1 MAALTCVA
9 TPAHAQIAAVAD
21 GDDIAATTRESPADP
36 PPSTAPDEIV
46 VTARRRGQ
54 AAIVAETE
62 LNADE
67 IAAYG
72 ARSIGELIGNIAPLI
87 DGKGDAP
94 AILVNGKRIGS
105 PAEINDYPPEALD
118 RVAILPPEAAALYG
132 YASGQRVVNLELKP
146 KYASWDADAGVTV
159 PTAGG
164 RRAAQSAV
172 GRTAIDGDARWN
184 VQVSASDD
192 TALLKSARRL
202 PVRDDVLALLPTLPD
217 REGEKIDPN
226 RFESLVGE
234 ARSWNLNAGVNRPLG
249 AFSGALSVNAALGRG
264 AQLIGI
270 PIGSIILPP
279 GSRWVPEG
287 AAPVTV
293 SRLLGDGALRSGQ
306 RSASFGASATL
317 SGPISGWQTNVSV
330 LYAHSRS
337 NNVYDRGYDVS
348 AVQQRVDAG
357 DPSFD
362 PDGVWP
368 ATPLVSDRGR
378 FRNDMWGATVNASRS
393 VLTLPA
399 GPVNMSLTANASR
412 NRSHFTTE
420 AGGAIEH
427 DRSGSDQFDG
437 LWSVSIPVANRA
449 LGVLAPL
456 GDLGFDLSAEAG
468 TATRTKT
475 RHKWNVAVRW
485 APFSF
490 LDLRATIGRENAE
503 PTFDQRHAP
512 QIEVITRLF
521 DFAQQEYVQPVR
533 IFGGNPELEG
543 GRIRSLSM
551 NAMIRPFAGDRAT
564 FTIGYRKQLALGA
577 VAPFPT
583 LTPDVEAAFPDR
595 VTRDASGGLVA
606 IDERPVNI
614 SQDRTES
621 IATGLTLRATEK
633 AKASGSLPNEFRPWT
648 VSLSVNHGWQL
659 KSEME
664 IRPGLPLLD
673 RLRGSGQPRHN
684 VAFNLVAGRRGLGTT
699 LNGSWSSGAI
709 VRSASGGA
717 EFRYAPS
724 FLFNLGLFVEPGAG
738 DGEAEQKKWT
748 SNLRISLDIQ
758 NVLNGYRRVS
768 VSHGDTPRGYTRD
781 EIDPLGRTV
790 RLNVRKQ
797 F

>member
-1 MAALTCVA
+1 MAT
-9 TPAHAQIAAVAD
+9 VAD
-21 GDDIAATTRESPADP
+21 GNAGAATMREPSPDP
-36 PPSTAPDEIV
+36 PPAPAPDDIV
-46 VTARRRGQ
+46 VTAKRWGQ

-105 PAEINDYPPEALD
+105 PAEITDYPPEALN
-118 RVAILPPEAAALYG
+118 RVAILPPEAAVLYG
-132 YASGQRVVNLELKP
+132 YASGQRVVNLELKQ
-146 KYASWDADAGVTV
+146 KYASWDTDAGVTV

-164 RRAAQSAV
+164 RRTAQLAV

-184 VQVSASDD
+184 VQVTASDD

-217 REGEKIDPN
+217 GDGEEIDPN
-226 RFESLVGE
+226 RFESVIGE
-234 ARSWNLNAGVNRPLG
+234 ARSWNLNAGLNRPLG
-249 AFSGALSVNAALGRG
+249 AFSGALGVNAALSRG
-264 AQLIGI
+264 SQLVGI

-279 GSRWVPEG
+279 DSRWVPEG
-287 AAPVTV
+287 ETPVTV
-293 SRLLGDGALRSGQ
+293 SRLLGDGALQSAQ

-317 SGPISGWQTNVSV
+317 SGPIAGWQTSLSV
-330 LYAHSRS
+330 LYTHSRS

-362 PDGVWP
+362 PDGPWP
-368 ATPLVSDRGR
+368 ATPRLSDRSR
-378 FRNDMWGATVNASRS
+378 FRNDMWGATFNASRS
-393 VLTLPA
+393 ILALPA
-399 GPVNMSLTANASR
+399 GQVNTSLTANASR
-412 NRSHFTTE
+412 NRSHFITE
-420 AGGAIEH
+420 TGGAVQH
-427 DRSGSDQFDG
+427 DRSGSDQLEG
-437 LWSVSIPVANRA
+437 RWSFSIPVASRA
-449 LGVLAPL
+449 LGILAPL

-468 TATRTKT
+468 TATRTRT
-475 RHKWNVAVRW
+475 RHKWNAAIRW

-490 LDLRATIGRENAE
+490 LDLRANIGRENAE
-503 PTFDQRHAP
+503 PTFYQRHGP

-521 DFAQQEYVQPVR
+521 DFVQQEYAQPVR
-533 IFGGNPELEG
+533 VFGGNPALEG

-551 NAMIRPFAGDRAT
+551 NAMIRPFAGDLAT
-564 FTIGYRKQLALGA
+564 FTIDYRKQLALGA
-577 VAPFPT
+577 VAPFPA

-595 VTRDASGGLVA
+595 VTRDMSGRLVA

-621 IATGLTLRATEK
+621 IATGLTLRTTEK
-633 AKASGSLPNEFRPWT
+633 PKASASLPNEFRPWT
-648 VSLSVNHGWQL
+648 FSLSVNHGWQL
-659 KSEME
+659 RSEME
-664 IRPGLPLLD
+664 IRPGLPVLD
-673 RLRGSGQPRHN
+673 RLRGSGQSRHN
-684 VAFNLVAGRRGLGTT
+684 VALNLVAGRRGLGTT
-699 LNGSWSSGAI
+699 LNGSWSSGAV
-709 VRSASGGA
+709 VRSASGGT

-724 FLFNLGLFVEPGAG
+724 LLFNLGLFVEPGQEDGDAG
-738 DGEAEQKKWT
+738 QRKWT
-748 SNLRISLDIQ
+748 TNLRISLDVQ

-768 VSHGDTPRGYTRD
+768 VSHGGTPRGYTRD
-781 EIDPLGRTV
+781 EVDPLGRTV